1 MVTYIFLLWCTDV
14 PSVVI
19 GSGSAVVY
27 GGQVTI
33 SCSISSN
40 PRAQSMSWQKTLGG
54 VTTTLD
60 ISNNPRYQGGT
71 LSNPSLTI
79 SNLNLDDKGDYR
91 CLATNTVG
99 TGQSGPAVIDVTG
112 GKPLKMLSKERL
124 AYRIDVSYVVFIH
137 LVLIY
142 LLIKKIWTSQAF

>member
-1 MVTYIFLLWCTDV
+1 MKGNTIVTYVSLLYCIDV

-40 PRAQSMSWQKTLGG
+40 PSAQSMSWQKTLGG

-60 ISNNPRYQGGT
+60 IGINPRYQGGT

-79 SNLNLDDKGDYR
+79 SNVNLDDKGDYR
-91 CLATNTVG
+91 CLATNIVG

-112 GKPLKMLSKERL
+112 GKHFKIFSKER
-124 AYRIDVSYVVFIH
+124 YM
-137 LVLIY
+137 
-142 LLIKKIWTSQAF
+142 

>member
-1 MVTYIFLLWCTDV
+1 MKGNTIVAYVSLLYCIDV

-40 PRAQSMSWQKTLGG
+40 PSAQSMSWQKTLGG

-60 ISNNPRYQGGT
+60 IGINPRYQGGT
-71 LSNPSLTI
+71 LSDPSLTI
-79 SNLNLDDKGDYR
+79 SNVNLDDKGDYR
-91 CLATNTVG
+91 CLATNIVG

-112 GKPLKMLSKERL
+112 GKHFKIFSKER
-124 AYRIDVSYVVFIH
+124 YM
-137 LVLIY
+137 
-142 LLIKKIWTSQAF
+142 